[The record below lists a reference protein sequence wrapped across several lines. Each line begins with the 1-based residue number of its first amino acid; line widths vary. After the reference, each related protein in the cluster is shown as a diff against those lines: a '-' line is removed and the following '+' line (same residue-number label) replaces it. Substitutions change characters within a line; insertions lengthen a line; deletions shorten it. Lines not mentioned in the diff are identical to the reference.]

1 MKTRSTSVRLA
12 RVSALGLAAAIL
24 AAGACHGDPGQDA
37 PAKTPAAAPARQ
49 VIACYFHR
57 TVRCPTCRRIS
68 AYIEESLQAGFAKE
82 MKDDRVVWKMVDFQ
96 DPKNQ
101 KLVEAY
107 KIQGPT
113 LVLMDVRKGKVID
126 WKPVPKVWSLVPDKE
141 AFVKYVQKEVRT
153 LLEKK

>member
-1 MKTRSTSVRLA
+1 MKTRPIPGSLA
-12 RVSALGLAAAIL
+12 FLSALGLTAAIL
-24 AAGACHGDPGQDA
+24 FGSACHGDPGQDA

-57 TVRCPTCRRIS
+57 TVRCPTCRTIS
-68 AYIEESLQAGFAKE
+68 AYAEESLQAGFKKE
-82 MKDDRVVWKMVDFQ
+82 MKQSRVVWKMVDFQ
-96 DPKNQ
+96 DAKNQ

-107 KIQGPT
+107 QIQGPT
-113 LVLMDVRKGKVID
+113 LVLMDVRKGKVVD